1 MSGGA
6 KRFDCLVGRKY
17 KARDGSEKTNW
28 TKIGVAFEGRDGG
41 MNVTLDAF
49 PVGGG
54 FIIREPKEYDPSQ
67 QRGGS
72 RGGGGGA
79 ARGGGG
85 FDDADYGAGMNSP
98 PAGDDDVPF

>member
-6 KRFDCLVGRKY
+6 KRYDCLVGRKY

-54 FIIREPKEYDPSQ
+54 FIIREPKEYDSSQ
-67 QRGGS
+67 QRGGA
-72 RGGGGGA
+72 RGGASSGGS
-79 ARGGGG
+79 RGGGG
-85 FDDADYGAGMNSP
+85 FDDADYGAGMSTP
-98 PAGDDDVPF
+98 PDDDIGF

>member
-54 FIIREPKEYDPSQ
+54 FIIREPKEYDPNAA
-67 QRGGS
+67 RGGA
-72 RGGGGGA
+72 RGGGGGGA

-98 PAGDDDVPF
+98 PDDDIGF